1 MNEIAVR
8 TISNS
13 GVLTKQTKIARHV
26 NVSPAITLSTALEFD
41 KQLSDRQSNIYGL
54 VTLKARS
61 TNSFSESQS
70 SLRSH
75 VPIDLICIIDRSAS
89 MRGKKMFLL
98 KKTLFYII
106 DQLNQ
111 FDRLAIISFNK
122 QAFNLSHGLLIL
134 NENK

>member
-1 MNEIAVR
+1 MNEIAVQG
-8 TISNS
+8 ISNRTL
-13 GVLTKQTKIARHV
+13 LTEQARTTRRV
-26 NVSPAITLSTALEFD
+26 FLSPAITVSTTLEFD
-41 KQLSDRQSNIYGL
+41 KQLSDHQSNIYGL

-61 TNSFSESQS
+61 TNCLSERES

-75 VPIDLICIIDRSAS
+75 IPIDLVCIIDRSAS
-89 MRGKKMFLL
+89 MKGNKMFLL

-122 QAFNLSHGLLIL
+122 QAFNVSHGLKIL
-134 NENK
+134 NKDK